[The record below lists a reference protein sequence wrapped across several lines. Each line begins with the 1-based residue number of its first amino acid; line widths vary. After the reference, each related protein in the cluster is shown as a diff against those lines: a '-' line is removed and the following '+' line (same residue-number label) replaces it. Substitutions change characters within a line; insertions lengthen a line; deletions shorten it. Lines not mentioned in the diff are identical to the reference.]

1 MNIIQKAS
9 LFFKDGSSDK
19 EYNTQLIETIGG
31 YVVNFQYG
39 RRGSTLTTGTK
50 TLTPVP
56 LEAATKIYTK
66 LVTEKVG
73 KGYKP
78 GNDSGSGNF
87 TTVTTSTKDIV
98 FVPQLLNPIDE
109 SEIESYLLDDSYGA
123 QEKMDGRHQA
133 FSKTAGQ
140 VQVSNKKGQ
149 VIGHP
154 EALNKAIRVSKDLL
168 IDSEAIGEVF
178 YAFDLLKAN
187 GEDLRGLGYGDRY
200 KVLTSIIKDLDQSTI
215 KLVPLAIGYKEKK
228 ALYDKLKAAKK
239 EGIVFK
245 KLNAPHKPGRPASGG
260 DMLKAKFYSTVSAR
274 VTKGRENKRSV
285 GLELLSAPKGN
296 WVFMGNCTIPPNKE
310 IPKIGSIVEIK
321 MLYCIKGGSFYQP
334 TYLGLRDDVD
344 VEECLMSQ
352 VKYKPEDN

>member
-1 MNIIQKAS
+1 MNTIQKVS

-19 EYNTQLIETIGG
+19 EYNAQLIQSDSG
-31 YVVNFQYG
+31 YLVNFQYG
-39 RRGSTLTTGTK
+39 RRGSTLTSGSK
-50 TLTPVP
+50 TPAAVS
-56 LEAATKIYTK
+56 LEAATKIYNK
-66 LVTEKVG
+66 LIAEKTG

-109 SEIESYLLDDSYGA
+109 SEIESYLLDDSFGA
-123 QEKMDGRHQA
+123 QEKMNGRHQA
-133 FSKTAGQ
+133 FSKTAGK

-154 EALNKAIRVSKDLL
+154 DALNKAIRVSKDLL
-168 IDSEAIGEVF
+168 IDSEAIGETF

-187 GEDLRGLGYGDRY
+187 GEDLRGLGFGDRY
-200 KVLTSIIKDLDQSTI
+200 KVLTSIIKDLDQNVI

-260 DMLKAKFYSTVSAR
+260 DMLKGKFYGELSAR
-274 VTKGRENKRSV
+274 VAPGREGKRSI
-285 GLELLSAPKGN
+285 GLELLDSNGD
-296 WVFMGNCTIPPNKE
+296 WVNMGNCTIPPNKD
-310 IPKIGSIVEIK
+310 IPSVFSIVEIRY
-321 MLYCIKGGSFYQP
+321 LYAHKGGKLYQP
-334 TYLGLRDDVD
+334 TYKEPRDDVN
-344 VEECLMSQ
+344 ESECLMTQ
-352 VKYKPEDN
+352 VKYKPEED